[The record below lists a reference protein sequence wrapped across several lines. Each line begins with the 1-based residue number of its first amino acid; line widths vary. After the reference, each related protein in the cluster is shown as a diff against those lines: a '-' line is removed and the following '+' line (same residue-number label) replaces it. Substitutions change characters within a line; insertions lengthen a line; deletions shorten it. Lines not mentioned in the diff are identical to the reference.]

1 MQQPTG
7 GGDESGRAKGGS
19 QHTITEADIE
29 EEQEKIASYEAAFRE
44 IKEATGVADV
54 NEVIQKFLSQEE
66 THQNLLQMTRDSQ
79 GSIDAHR
86 EALEQERAQVSR
98 LQYELVS
105 SGEEQQ
111 KRRQESGATGG
122 GDGVAKARQELDR
135 GRARW
140 KRIWR
145 TQVNCKAAVQ
155 HILELLE
162 PLRLEDESS
171 TPLTDESMLPLLQ
184 QAEKKLM
191 RVAAA
196 FLEEEQRHASP
207 EAKEAKRTAPA
218 IDLDPGIAVVRF
230 DDAERSQRL
239 EGFDQALLGL
249 NDVSAYEKAHI
260 VRSSIIYTGVPIQ
273 HCRDLIS
280 AFKQDAVKLRYDNWD
295 DLMDYCDRSA
305 APVGRYL
312 LDLHGVSRDLYPASD
327 ALCNALQVINHLQ
340 DCQSDFREMN
350 RVYLP
355 QDWMIQAGVDVSD
368 LDHSFTGR
376 GLRRVLN
383 HCLNETS
390 ELLGLARQLP
400 GPMSSRRLAMESA
413 AIIRIAER
421 LVFELRR
428 RDPLAERVVLTKSQY
443 FVYCLFGIMR
453 LFFKIR

>member
-1 MQQPTG
+1 MNET
-7 GGDESGRAKGGS
+7 RA
-19 QHTITEADIE
+19 
-29 EEQEKIASYEAAFRE
+29 
-44 IKEATGVADV
+44 IKEAQIA
-54 NEVIQKFLSQEE
+54 E
-66 THQNLLQMTRDSQ
+66 TPSGKGTKDENFPVGSVLLPR
-79 GSIDAHR
+79 
-86 EALEQERAQVSR
+86 V
-98 LQYELVS
+98 
-105 SGEEQQ
+105 
-111 KRRQESGATGG
+111 
-122 GDGVAKARQELDR
+122 
-135 GRARW
+135 
-140 KRIWR
+140 
-145 TQVNCKAAVQ
+145 
-155 HILELLE
+155 
-162 PLRLEDESS
+162 LR
-171 TPLTDESMLPLLQ
+171 PH
-184 QAEKKLM
+184 
-191 RVAAA
+191 VAAFYA
-196 FLEEEQRHASP
+196 FAR
-207 EAKEAKRTAPA
+207 A
-218 IDLDPGIAVVRF
+218 IDDIADNPELSPGEKI
-230 DDAERSQRL
+230 ERL

-340 DCQSDFREMN
+340 DCQSDFRELN

-355 QDWMIQAGVDVSD
+355 QNWMIQAGVDVSD

-390 ELLGLARQLP
+390 ELLSLARQLP

-421 LVFELRR
+421 LVFELRC

-453 LFFKIR
+453 LFFKTP